1 MTTQPTWLLKSEY
14 PFESNY
20 FDHQGVKQHYIDVG
34 KGETLVFVHGT
45 PSWSFDFRNVIK
57 VLALSYRCIAIDHI
71 GFGLSAKPADFDY
84 SPQAHAQRLEAF
96 ISHKK
101 LTDLTLVLHDFG
113 GPIGLAYA
121 LRHPAN
127 VKRIVILNSWIGS
140 SKDDPEFIRFTR
152 LLKSPLLPFLYLY
165 LNFSPR
171 FLLPASFGSKKLP
184 AYLRSQFTKPF
195 ASVSQRYGTLAF
207 AHALL
212 NDQEWFEYLWSNRQL
227 LGDVSCLFIWGL
239 KDRFITEKYLDKF
252 KNGFSNHKTFLLS
265 HAGHFPQEEEPDKV
279 AAVIFDFCKS

>member
-140 SKDDPEFIRFTR
+140 SKDDPDFIRFTR

-212 NDQEWFEYLWSNRQL
+212 NDQEWFKYLWSNRQL
-227 LGDVSCLFIWGL
+227 LGDVPCLFIWGL
-239 KDRFITEKYLDKF
+239 KDRFITEKYLNKF